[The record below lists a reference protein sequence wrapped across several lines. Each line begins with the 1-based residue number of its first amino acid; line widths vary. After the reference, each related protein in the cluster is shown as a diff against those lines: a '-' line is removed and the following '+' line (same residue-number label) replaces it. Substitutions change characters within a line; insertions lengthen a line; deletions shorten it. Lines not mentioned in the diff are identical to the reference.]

1 MAWGLELKLC
11 GLDCL
16 PWPSNELLGEQVS
29 VIRRFLPLG
38 DYLRVLVQNSDGC
51 SPCGG
56 VGLVANVMV
65 GALVLLRE
73 TLWA

>member
-1 MAWGLELKLC
+1 MAWGLDLKLC

-16 PWPSNELLGEQVS
+16 PWPPIELFGEQVN

-38 DYLRVLVQNSDGC
+38 DYLRFLVQKSDGC
-51 SPCGG
+51 SPCVG